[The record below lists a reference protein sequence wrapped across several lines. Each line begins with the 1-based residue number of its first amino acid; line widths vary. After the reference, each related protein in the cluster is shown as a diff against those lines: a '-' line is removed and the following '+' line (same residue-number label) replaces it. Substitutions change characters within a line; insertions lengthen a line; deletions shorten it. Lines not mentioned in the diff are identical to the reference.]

1 MLIANIVNGTEVD
14 NEMEKNL
21 VDLIIELKKGCM
33 ENENQIRTLC
43 NISLAEYKAILEIE
57 TTERITC
64 NVLSEK
70 MGLSV
75 SRGSR
80 IIDNLV
86 RKGYLLRMENPED
99 RRSFVL
105 SLSSKGAEIK
115 KQIEQER
122 NNCEYRLRKN
132 LSTRE
137 VELIKKGLEI
147 IAKAFNQKY
156 Q

>member
-1 MLIANIVNGTEVD
+1 
-14 NEMEKNL
+14 MEKNL

-33 ENENQIRTLC
+33 EDENQIRTLC
-43 NISLAEYKAILEIE
+43 KISLAEYKAILEIE

-122 NNCEYRLRKN
+122 NNCEYRFRKN

-137 VELIKKGLEI
+137 VELIKEGLEL
-147 IAKAFNQKY
+147 IAKVFNQKY